1 MEMISIM
8 PNLTT
13 QRPGD
18 SKNQA
23 ENVVFLH
30 SNMQALAAEKPRW
43 DAGMHPSGKILSLD
57 RQGAKKVLEIYVRRS
72 LSCCETSLGAKK
84 TLQERA
90 RGRGRKAGGL
100 QRSKSDF
107 CKYSCAK
114 LSPKKDQEEGPKAP
128 DLDEA
133 LDDDSK
139 APREVPKEEPERKR
153 KSTKNSSQGKT
164 QRTWFKG
171 FLNFLFKKS
180 PEDQKEHTGQ
190 KAKEK
195 DAKAPHSSKPEGA
208 KRPGGDSST
217 SPPLGR
223 TPKRRPS
230 LKKVFSFKK
239 HAEEERGDAAAGVR
253 AKRPSCLPLRHVQA
267 PATPADVEQPY
278 GYYAQVSEEIGL
290 IVQGSES
297 LGSRARGCA
306 EPPQLAGADGLDEAI
321 RRIVAL
327 LQSAGDELDRQVK
340 EDARLRM
347 FFRDM
352 SYSSFKNLADAYVR
366 KEMTASRPDVNPQ
379 EIQFAFAVHLTAKV
393 AGICNQA
400 VNRIMGFGTRYLEDS
415 FTPLSYGKI
424 LQDRGKFST
433 DNCESPD

>member
-1 MEMISIM
+1 MES
-8 PNLTT
+8 
-13 QRPGD
+13 
-18 SKNQA
+18 
-23 ENVVFLH
+23 NVR
-30 SNMQALAAEKPRW
+30 ALAAEMTPL
-43 DAGMHPSGKILSLD
+43 DAGWQPSGKILSLD

-72 LSCCETSLGAKK
+72 LSCCSAELAKK
-84 TLQERA
+84 KFQDGSR
-90 RGRGRKAGGL
+90 RRGRKADGL

-114 LSPKKDQEEGPKAP
+114 LSPRKDQQEAPKVP

-133 LDDDSK
+133 LDDESN
-139 APREVPKEEPERKR
+139 APEDAPKEEPEPKR

-164 QRTWFKG
+164 QRNWFKS
-171 FLNFLFKKS
+171 FINFLFKKS
-180 PEDQKEHTGQ
+180 PEDQKENTGQ
-190 KAKEK
+190 KAKGK
-195 DAKAPHSSKPEGA
+195 DAKAPHGSKPEGA
-208 KRPGGDSST
+208 KRSGGDLST

-223 TPKRRPS
+223 AVKKRPS

-239 HAEEERGDAAAGVR
+239 HVEEERGEAAAGAR

-267 PATPADVEQPY
+267 PATPDVEQPD
-278 GYYAQVSEEIGL
+278 GYYTRVSEEIGL

-297 LGSRARGCA
+297 QGSRARGCG
-306 EPPQLAGADGLDEAI
+306 EPPQPSGADGVDEAI

-327 LQSAGDELDRQVK
+327 LQSAGDELDRQVR

-379 EIQFAFAVHLTAKV
+379 EIQFAFTVHLTAKV

-415 FTPLSYGKI
+415 FAPLSYSKI
-424 LQDRGKFST
+424 LQQDREKFST

>member
-1 MEMISIM
+1 MEVISIV
-8 PNLTT
+8 PNLTA
-13 QRPGD
+13 QRPGE
-18 SKNQA
+18 SKNPA
-23 ENVVFLH
+23 ENVVFLR
-30 SNMQALAAEKPRW
+30 SNMQALAEEKPRW
-43 DAGMHPSGKILSLD
+43 DATRQPSGKILSLD
-57 RQGAKKVLEIYVRRS
+57 RQGAQKVLEIYVRRS
-72 LSCCETSLGAKK
+72 LSCCENSLVAKK
-84 TLQERA
+84 RLQERA
-90 RGRGRKAGGL
+90 GGRARKSGGL

-107 CKYSCAK
+107 CKYSPAK

-128 DLDEA
+128 DLD
-133 LDDDSK
+133 DDSK
-139 APREVPKEEPERKR
+139 APGEVPKEEPEPKR

-164 QRTWFKG
+164 QRTWFKS

-180 PEDQKEHTGQ
+180 PEDQKENAGQ

-195 DAKAPHSSKPEGA
+195 DAKAPHSSKSDGA

-217 SPPLGR
+217 SLPPGR
-223 TPKRRPS
+223 APKRRPS
-230 LKKVFSFKK
+230 LKRVFSFKK
-239 HAEEERGDAAAGVR
+239 HAEEERGEMAAGAR
-253 AKRPSCLPLRHVQA
+253 AKRPSCLPLWHIQA
-267 PATPADVEQPY
+267 PTTPADVEQPD
-278 GYYAQVSEEIGL
+278 GYYARVSEEIGL

-297 LGSRARGCA
+297 QGSRAGGCG
-306 EPPQLAGADGLDEAI
+306 EPPRPASTDGVDEAI

-327 LQSAGDELDRQVK
+327 LQKAGDELDRQVK

-347 FFRDM
+347 FFTDM

-415 FTPLSYGKI
+415 FAPLSYSKI
-424 LQDRGKFST
+424 LQDREKFSK

>member
-1 MEMISIM
+1 ME
-8 PNLTT
+8 
-13 QRPGD
+13 
-18 SKNQA
+18 
-23 ENVVFLH
+23 
-30 SNMQALAAEKPRW
+30 SNMQALAGEKPWQDMGRQ
-43 DAGMHPSGKILSLD
+43 PSGKILSLD
-57 RQGAKKVLEIYVRRS
+57 RQGAKKVLEIYVKRS
-72 LSCCETSLGAKK
+72 LSCCENSLMAKK
-84 TLQERA
+84 KFQERA
-90 RGRGRKAGGL
+90 GGRGRKAGGL

-114 LSPKKDQEEGPKAP
+114 HGPRKDQEEQPKAP

-133 LDDDSK
+133 LDENSK
-139 APREVPKEEPERKR
+139 APGEVPKEELEPKR

-164 QRTWFKG
+164 QRTWFKS
-171 FLNFLFKKS
+171 FLNVIFKKS
-180 PEDQKEHTGQ
+180 PEDQKESAGQ
-190 KAKEK
+190 KAKQK
-195 DAKAPHSSKPEGA
+195 DAKAPHSSKTEGA
-208 KRPGGDSST
+208 KRPGGDWST
-217 SPPLGR
+217 SPLLGR
-223 TPKRRPS
+223 ALKKRPS

-239 HAEEERGDAAAGVR
+239 RVEEERGEAAAGAR
-253 AKRPSCLPLRHVQA
+253 AKRPSCLPLRHIQA
-267 PATPADVEQPY
+267 PATAAEVEQPD

-297 LGSRARGCA
+297 QGSRVRGCE
-306 EPPQLAGADGLDEAI
+306 EPPRLTSTDGVDEAI

-352 SYSSFKNLADAYVR
+352 SYSSFKNLADAYVH
-366 KEMTASRPDVNPQ
+366 KEMTASRPDINPQ
-379 EIQFAFAVHLTAKV
+379 EIQFAFTVHLTAKV

-415 FTPLSYGKI
+415 FAPLSYSKI
-424 LQDRGKFST
+424 LQQNREKFST

>member
-1 MEMISIM
+1 
-8 PNLTT
+8 
-13 QRPGD
+13 
-18 SKNQA
+18 
-23 ENVVFLH
+23 
-30 SNMQALAAEKPRW
+30 MQALAVEGPQW
-43 DAGMHPSGKILSLD
+43 DAGRQLSGKILSLD

-72 LSCCETSLGAKK
+72 LSCCENSLVAQKRR
-84 TLQERA
+84 QERA
-90 RGRGRKAGGL
+90 RERGRKAGRL

-107 CKYSCAK
+107 CNYSCAR
-114 LSPKKDQEEGPKAP
+114 LSPKKDQEEGPKTP

-139 APREVPKEEPERKR
+139 APGEVPKEEPKPKK

-164 QRTWFKG
+164 QRSWFKS
-171 FLNFLFKKS
+171 FLNFLLKKS
-180 PEDQKEHTGQ
+180 PEDPKENTGQ

-208 KRPGGDSST
+208 KRPGGESST

-223 TPKRRPS
+223 APKRRPT

-239 HAEEERGDAAAGVR
+239 HTEEEQGEEAAGAR
-253 AKRPSCLPLRHVQA
+253 AKRPSCLPLRHVHA
-267 PATPADVEQPY
+267 PVTPADVEQPD
-278 GYYAQVSEEIGL
+278 GYYARVSEEIGL

-297 LGSRARGCA
+297 QGSRARGCG
-306 EPPQLAGADGLDEAI
+306 EPPQPACADGVDEAI

-327 LQSAGDELDRQVK
+327 IQSAGNELDRQVK
-340 EDARLRM
+340 KDAQLQM

-352 SYSSFKNLADAYVR
+352 SYSSFKNLADAYVH
-366 KEMTASRPDVNPQ
+366 KEMTANRPDVNPQ

-400 VNRIMGFGTRYLEDS
+400 VNRIMGFGTRYLQDS
-415 FTPLSYGKI
+415 FAPLSYSKI
-424 LQDRGKFST
+424 LQDREKFNT

>member
-1 MEMISIM
+1 MSRRTEILME
-8 PNLTT
+8 
-13 QRPGD
+13 
-18 SKNQA
+18 
-23 ENVVFLH
+23 

-43 DAGMHPSGKILSLD
+43 DAGRQPSGKILSLD

-72 LSCCETSLGAKK
+72 LSCCENSLVAKK
-84 TLQERA
+84 MLQERA
-90 RGRGRKAGGL
+90 RGQGRKAGGL

-128 DLDEA
+128 ELDEA
-133 LDDDSK
+133 LDDGST
-139 APREVPKEEPERKR
+139 APGEVPKEEPKSKR

-164 QRTWFKG
+164 QRTWFKS

-180 PEDQKEHTGQ
+180 PEDQKENAGQ
-190 KAKEK
+190 KEKEK
-195 DAKAPHSSKPEGA
+195 DAKAPHSSKSEGTKKPEG
-208 KRPGGDSST
+208 DLST

-223 TPKRRPS
+223 ALKRRPS
-230 LKKVFSFKK
+230 LKRVFSFKK
-239 HAEEERGDAAAGVR
+239 HAEEERGETAAGAR

-267 PATPADVEQPY
+267 PATPDVEQPD
-278 GYYAQVSEEIGL
+278 GYYARVSEEIGL
-290 IVQGSES
+290 IVQGNES
-297 LGSRARGCA
+297 QGSRTRGCE
-306 EPPQLAGADGLDEAI
+306 EPPWPASADGVDEAI

-327 LQSAGDELDRQVK
+327 LQKAGDELDRQVK

-415 FTPLSYGKI
+415 FAPLSYSKI
-424 LQDRGKFST
+424 LQDREKFST